1 MEQLT
6 TLEASFLEAEDADR
20 RMIHQVTTAN
30 TKHHNATG
38 DEGACFKHR
47 AAGAQPSP
55 VEV

>member
-30 TKHHNATG
+30 TKRHNATG
-38 DEGACFKHR
+38 DEGACFKHVPQAHSR
-47 AAGAQPSP
+47 QR
-55 VEV
+55 